1 MKKIMK
7 ASSALIVTA
16 IMFNAPAFAAG
27 PACGEAQDDS
37 WMQQDAVQDKVEG
50 MGYSV
55 DSVGIS
61 DGNCYEVTGRNSDG
75 NGVITYLDPRSGEI
89 VQEDPLQ

>member
-1 MKKIMK
+1 MKNIMK
-7 ASSALIVTA
+7 ASPAIIVSAF
-16 IMFNAPAFAAG
+16 MFNAPAFAEG

-37 WMQQDAVQDKVEG
+37 WMQPADVQDKVEG

-55 DSVGIS
+55 DSLGIS
-61 DGNCYEVTGRNSDG
+61 DGNCYEVTGRNGDG
-75 NGVITYLDPRSGEI
+75 ADVITYLDPRSGEI